1 MKKNKLSN
9 RQFDVMNIFW
19 RSQKPLIASEVFKAD
34 SELNMNT
41 VRSVIKALLNK
52 GFIEVC
58 DIVHSRNVLAQQYK
72 AVVSK
77 ESYLLSLCKE
87 LEVKDSDNILVAL
100 VAAEKDRYV
109 LDRLEEIIK
118 ETKKQL
124 EE

>member
-19 RSQKPLIASEVFKAD
+19 SSQKPLIASEVFKSD

-41 VRSVIKALLNK
+41 VRSVIKALLGK

-58 DIVHSRNVLAQQYK
+58 DIVHSRNVLAQQYR
-72 AVVSK
+72 AVISK
-77 ESYLLSLCKE
+77 EEYLMSLCKE
-87 LEVKDSDNILVAL
+87 LQTKNTNNILVAL
-100 VAAEKDRYV
+100 VAEEKDRNV
-109 LDRLEEIIK
+109 LDKLENIIK
-118 ETKKQL
+118 ETKKKL

>member
-19 RSQKPLIASEVFKAD
+19 SSEKPLIASEVFKAD

-41 VRSVIKALLNK
+41 VRSVIKALLSK
-52 GFIEVC
+52 EFIEVC
-58 DIVHSRNVLAQQYK
+58 AIVHSRNVLAQQYR

-77 ESYLLSLCKE
+77 ENYLLSLCKE
-87 LEVKDSDNILVAL
+87 LKVKDSDNILVAL
-100 VAAEKDRYV
+100 VAEEKDRNV
-109 LDRLEEIIK
+109 LDKLEEIIK
-118 ETKKQL
+118 ETKRQL

>member
-109 LDRLEEIIK
+109 LDKLEEIIK
-118 ETKKQL
+118 EAKKQL

>member
-100 VAAEKDRYV
+100 VAAEKDRNV
-109 LDRLEEIIK
+109 LDKLEEIIK